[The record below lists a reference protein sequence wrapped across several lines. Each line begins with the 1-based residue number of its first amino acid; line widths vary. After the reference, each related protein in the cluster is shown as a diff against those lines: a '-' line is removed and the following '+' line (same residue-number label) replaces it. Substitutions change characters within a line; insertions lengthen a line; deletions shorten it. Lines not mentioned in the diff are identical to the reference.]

1 MGFPFSLKMHHAGDR
16 VSVYS
21 FQKDIHEC
29 PEIER
34 FWSKNEVSTAPD
46 RENLEIRLYYDVA
59 DDHNFSHR
67 NCFSGRFRWFRDEAT
82 PGPTNWDKPG
92 VEALWALIPQKDLK
106 NLTPPYPS
114 LRLYCFRIEK
124 VLIVGNGGVKDVGR
138 THESRELL
146 AAQRDVQ
153 YVLDRVYDRIT
164 FDRTLSIVNDG
175 ELEDCLLDG
184 DLEFDLSA

>member
-1 MGFPFSLKMHHAGDR
+1 MGHAGHL

-46 RENLEIRLYYDVA
+46 RENLEVRLYDDVA

-82 PGPTNWDKPG
+82 PGSTNWDKPG
-92 VEALWALIPQKDLK
+92 VEALWALIPRTDLK
-106 NLTPPYPS
+106 NLTPPHPS

-138 THESRELL
+138 THVSDELL

-164 FDRTLSIVNDG
+164 FERTLSIVNDG
-175 ELEDCLLDG
+175 DLEDCLLDG